1 MRMKTIIGLEVHIQL
16 NTKTKL
22 FCSCPNLSSAS
33 PNTIVCVICLG
44 MPGSKPLVNK
54 EALVKGIQLGMA
66 LGSDI
71 NSRIFFSRK
80 TYFYPDMSKN
90 YQITQY
96 EAPTASEGSLSLDK
110 KTIRIRRLQVE
121 EDPASLV
128 HEKSFSLIDYNRSGT
143 PLIELV
149 TEPDFNSVEEVSL
162 FLEKLQAIL
171 DYLNIHDVHEG
182 SLRVDV
188 NVNIEGHPRVE
199 IKNVT
204 GMKSIEKAILFEL
217 VRQKLALKSG
227 KALIQET
234 RHFDA
239 ETGKTLTSRSKE
251 TEADY
256 GYILEGDI
264 PLISFHSSFLK
275 TIHDTLPEL
284 PERKMQRFQE
294 EFGIDSYQA
303 FVVCLELGTA
313 DLFELLVQK
322 FDSNDLANWISGPL
336 RKVLNYN
343 KKTFVQTKISS
354 EDIFSLLSLQLPT
367 RAKEMILRSLIEK
380 REDPEKIAKK
390 LGYSS
395 LSEKELEKLVEGVLK
410 NEKEALASYKKG
422 EEKALNF
429 LVGQVISTTQG
440 AADPKKVRAIFKRK
454 LE

>member
-1 MRMKTIIGLEVHIQL
+1 MKYEPTIGLEIHVEL
-16 NTKTKL
+16 KTKTKM
-22 FCSCPNLSSAS
+22 FCASLNDPNEKRPNVNICP
-33 PNTIVCVICLG
+33 VCMGHPGTLPVI
-44 MPGSKPLVNK
+44 NQ
-54 EALVKGIQLGMA
+54 EAIRKVLICGKA
-66 LGSDI
+66 LNGKLADYSQFD
-71 NSRIFFSRK
+71 RK
-80 TYFYPDMSKN
+80 NYFYPDLPKG
-90 YQITQY
+90 YQISQY
-96 EAPTASEGSLSLDK
+96 KFPLVEGGELNGVK
-110 KTIRIRRLQVE
+110 ITRIHLE
-121 EDPASLV
+121 EDTGRLIHAKDKTSSLV
-128 HEKSFSLIDYNRSGT
+128 YFNRAGV